1 MTLNPLLELG
11 ILASQET
18 KTSKISVKINYQKAS
33 SLKSCLKLELIAQ
46 KIKKYD
52 F

>member
-18 KTSKISVKINYQKAS
+18 KTSKISVKIKYFI
-33 SLKSCLKLELIAQ
+33 LI
-46 KIKKYD
+46 IN
-52 F
+52 